1 MYSFF
6 TGVCILVGEKTGVP
20 PVTTTTCQASSC
32 AAGYFSKYNVGNL
45 PSWAEKKP
53 TIVIDG
59 YPATGFNPQSRM
71 MHEMGHIAD
80 FLAGPSNGLLR
91 STGVDYDALTP
102 DDWDKYSL
110 EWRPTALTEGLA
122 TFLAVQAFHTEY
134 DPGPYVCSANGNDTT
149 ASHRHCYPPGT
160 TLDTDSI
167 EDRIFSGSCVTKE
180 GRRPISAMRY
190 FWDIYDVQSDGMD
203 TTNLTTRDILES
215 LAVWPCAA
223 YPACYAAG
231 NLHDQFTS
239 ISADFS
245 SSTVN
250 SLQRDE
256 GNGWRYRLNML
267 NNYTG
272 NPDVQGA
279 YYQNCLGTY

>member
-1 MYSFF
+1 
-6 TGVCILVGEKTGVP
+6 
-20 PVTTTTCQASSC
+20 
-32 AAGYFSKYNVGNL
+32 
-45 PSWAEKKP
+45 
-53 TIVIDG
+53 
-59 YPATGFNPQSRM
+59 
-71 MHEMGHIAD
+71 
-80 FLAGPSNGLLR
+80 
-91 STGVDYDALTP
+91 
-102 DDWDKYSL
+102 
-110 EWRPTALTEGLA
+110 
-122 TFLAVQAFHTEY
+122 
-134 DPGPYVCSANGNDTT
+134 
-149 ASHRHCYPPGT
+149 
-160 TLDTDSI
+160 
-167 EDRIFSGSCVTKE
+167 
-180 GRRPISAMRY
+180 MRY